1 MNSLSGLEQLYSDA
15 TIELINSF
23 SPSERA
29 ALVKDKFY
37 SIGPFVA
44 QVGKNYENS
53 KYRMMFI
60 GKATNGSWLLKIPN
74 GEFPQ
79 SIVNFY
85 RDVAF
90 NLNGEDRLLHRDDE
104 MQWVE
109 NQAGSRIGYNPNRS
123 QFWNVIK
130 RTTKSLEEPQNWSSR
145 IVWSNLYKF
154 APKKGNPSG
163 KLKVKQEEYCWKIL
177 DEEIDILKPKCVI
190 FLTSGWENKY
200 LLHRY
205 GTLPQKSHTSFGR
218 GKKYGISY
226 FTDKN
231 ILFVLSQ
238 HPMGKPVAA
247 HAEKLHE
254 IVLNSLQ

>member
-15 TIELINSF
+15 TIELF
-23 SPSERA
+23 SSTKGA
-29 ALVKDKFY
+29 Y
-37 SIGPFVA
+37 SIWPFVA

-60 GKATNGSWLLKIPN
+60 GKVTNGWLLEIPYD
-74 GEFPQ
+74 GSTQ

-163 KLKVKQEEYCWKIL
+163 KLKVNQEKYCWKIL

-200 LLHRY
+200 LLHRF
-205 GTLPQKSHTSFGR
+205 GTLPQKLHTSFGR